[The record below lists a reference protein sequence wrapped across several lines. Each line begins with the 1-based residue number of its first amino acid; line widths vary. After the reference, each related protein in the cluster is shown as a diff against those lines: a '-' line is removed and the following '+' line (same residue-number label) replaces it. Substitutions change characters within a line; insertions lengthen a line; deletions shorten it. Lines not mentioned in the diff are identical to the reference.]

1 MPRQTLTLGRLFDIR
16 VGVHASWLVVYAFMT
31 LALARSLGMLPAAQ
45 AYAFGAICALG
56 LFASVIA
63 HELAHALVAR
73 RYGVRT
79 DGITLFLLGG
89 VATLA
94 EEPATPGADAAI
106 ALAGPALSAALAL
119 VALALD
125 FAIDRFV
132 PGRAGTALGTLAAY
146 LAVANAV
153 LAVFNVLPAYPMDG
167 GRVLR
172 AIVWRVKNDR
182 LAGTNAAARVGIAF
196 ALLFVVAGVLVAL
209 AKHDALYGWYA
220 VLGAFLLRQGWS
232 QERASRPV
240 VLRPS
245 HDSGTCVP
253 ATPLVAATEVVVSK
267 L

>member
-1 MPRQTLTLGRLFDIR
+1 M
-16 VGVHASWLVVYAFMT
+16 GVHASWLVVYAFIT
-31 LALARSLGMLPAAQ
+31 LALARGLGMLPVGQ
-45 AYAFGAICALG
+45 AYAFSAICALG

-73 RYGVRT
+73 RFGVRT
-79 DGITLFLLGG
+79 DGITLFLFGG

-94 EEPATPGADAAI
+94 EEPGTPGADTAI
-106 ALAGPALSAALAL
+106 ALAGPALSGVLAL
-119 VALALD
+119 TALGLE

-153 LAVFNVLPAYPMDG
+153 LAVFNIIPAYPMDG

-172 AIVWRVKNDR
+172 AIVWRFKRDR
-182 LAGTNAAARVGIAF
+182 LAGTNVAARVGIAF

-209 AKHDALYGWYA
+209 AKHDLLYGWYA

-232 QERASRPV
+232 QERASRPAA
-240 VLRPS
+240 LRPAHEPGACAPS
-245 HDSGTCVP
+245 TPFV
-253 ATPLVAATEVVVSK
+253 ATGEVVISK

>member
-73 RYGVRT
+73 RFGVHT
-79 DGITLFLLGG
+79 DGITLFLFGG

-106 ALAGPALSAALAL
+106 ALAGPALSAGLAVFAL
-119 VALALD
+119 VVA
-125 FAIDRFV
+125 FAIDRYV
-132 PGRAGTALGTLAAY
+132 PGRPGTALGTLAAY

-153 LAVFNVLPAYPMDG
+153 LAVFNIIPAYPMDG

-172 AIVWRVKNDR
+172 AIVWRVTRNR
-182 LAGTNAAARVGIAF
+182 QVGTNAAARVGVAF

-209 AKHDALYGWYA
+209 AEHNALYGWYA

-232 QERASRPV
+232 QERASRAV
-240 VLRPS
+240 ARRPALDPGA
-245 HDSGTCVP
+245 HV
-253 ATPLVAATEVVVSK
+253 ATPFAAAAEAVVSK